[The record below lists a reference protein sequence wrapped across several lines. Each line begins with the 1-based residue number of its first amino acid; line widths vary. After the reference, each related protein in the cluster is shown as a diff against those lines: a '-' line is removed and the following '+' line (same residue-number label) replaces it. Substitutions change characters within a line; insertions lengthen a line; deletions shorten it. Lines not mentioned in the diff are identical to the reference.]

1 MTRRRLL
8 LALAGAA
15 LAAPI
20 PAVAHQPAGAPRI
33 GLLSGDP
40 RAADSFRGHLNGV
53 LLSHGPDLME
63 NARLAAGYVAKILKG
78 ANPAD
83 LPVQQPTKFR
93 LVINLRTATAI
104 GLAIPPRS
112 STSPMK

>member
-40 RAADSFRGHLNGV
+40 RAADSFRGHLDFPVG
-53 LLSHGPDLME
+53 
-63 NARLAAGYVAKILKG
+63 R
-78 ANPAD
+78 PA
-83 LPVQQPTKFR
+83 Q
-93 LVINLRTATAI
+93 LRTRPDGKRPAGGRLCRKDPEGRQPRRSTGPTADP
-104 GLAIPPRS
+104 IPPRS
-112 STSPMK
+112 STSPTK